1 MASLLATLDLPQGL
15 KRLTPE
21 ERKQLAQEIREVI
34 VNTVSKNGGHLA
46 SGLGS
51 VEIFIAVHTVF
62 DSPRDKIVLD
72 TGHQGYP
79 HKLLTGRYPVFHT
92 LRQLGGLSGF
102 PRREESE
109 HDCWGVGHGGTGL
122 SAAIGVCDGAQALA
136 QRRYPT

>member
-62 DSPRDKIVLD
+62 DSP
-72 TGHQGYP
+72 
-79 HKLLTGRYPVFHT
+79 
-92 LRQLGGLSGF
+92 
-102 PRREESE
+102 PR
-109 HDCWGVGHGGTGL
+109 
-122 SAAIGVCDGAQALA
+122 
-136 QRRYPT
+136 